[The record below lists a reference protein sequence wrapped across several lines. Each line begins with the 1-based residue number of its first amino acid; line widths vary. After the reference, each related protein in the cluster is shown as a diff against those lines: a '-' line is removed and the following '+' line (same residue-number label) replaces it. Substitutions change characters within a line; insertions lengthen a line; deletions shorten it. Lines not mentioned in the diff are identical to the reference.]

1 MTVDDAAKQTNP
13 FLVRENVGN
22 IHGSVVVIES
32 DLIFKPAL
40 GRTYS
45 KLAQIRIIA
54 SFQNTIKRFEIHT
67 HPVPNQQENP
77 DSTIVNHGMQ
87 LNP

>member
-22 IHGSVVVIES
+22 IQGSVVVIES

-67 HPVPNQQENP
+67 HSVPNYQENP